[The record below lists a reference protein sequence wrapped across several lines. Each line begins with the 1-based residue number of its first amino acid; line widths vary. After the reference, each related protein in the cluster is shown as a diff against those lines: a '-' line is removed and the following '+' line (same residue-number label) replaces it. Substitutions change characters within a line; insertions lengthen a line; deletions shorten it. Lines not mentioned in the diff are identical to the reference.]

1 MKVFLIDNNKII
13 KYMLPL
19 RVDESYLINYNSS
32 TIKDCMITFIGD
44 KNSWYLKSNGT
55 VNILENNQEVDNI
68 LVEPYTKYTLK
79 IVGKSSPI
87 ELYFLPVRETLF
99 KLDFE
104 ALDNF
109 SVGSSETCHIC
120 YNSKDLTSVEAMF
133 KKVGEGWVISCVNDE
148 NYKVYINNNRVTLKK
163 LKSGDIIF
171 IGGLKIIWMGRFICV
186 NNPRN
191 SLKITGMKLIN
202 DEQTNEETI
211 LPVSEDDKYTELYDK
226 DDYFAHY
233 PAIRETV
240 VEKEVNIDSP
250 PGEEKESNMP
260 FILTMGSTIVMFSSS
275 FIMGFNVW
283 NGLNSG
289 RTVLSLL
296 PQIIMCA
303 SMLIGSLLLPRLSR
317 MWQKKQRK
325 KREELRQQKYGDYLH
340 EKDREIQLLV
350 KNDMQILND
359 NYLNSEN
366 CLLALNKKNKNFWWC
381 QYNDP
386 EFLSIRVGVGRLKPS
401 VIVNAPEEK
410 FTLEED
416 NLLEEVYKV
425 KEKYNFVD
433 GTPITVSLK
442 QNTVTSL
449 ISNSSNKVN
458 FVNSIITQLVVL
470 NSSLDLKII
479 IMTDKENEERWEFAK
494 YLPHV
499 FSEDKSIRFFSSDE
513 TEAKIVSNYLEDILK
528 ERKELMRANEGT
540 DIGFTPIPYYLIITD
555 NYKDAQ
561 NITIIDDIVN
571 KNIGKLGFSLLVISD
586 SIKQVPITSTA
597 FIETN
602 EKDGVVINKQ
612 TGLNSQ
618 TIFYMDKTEELD
630 MQNIALKLA
639 DVPTTSKDG
648 PSVLPSSLA
657 FLDMFGVSKVE
668 QLNILNRWQTNNPV
682 ISLDTTIG
690 VHANGDKFKL
700 DLHEKFHGPHGLIAG
715 STGSGKSEFIIT
727 YILSLCINYHP
738 YEVQFVL
745 IDYKGGGLAGA
756 FENKESGVKVPHLI
770 GTITNLDV
778 SEMNR
783 SLVSIQSELN
793 RRQRVFNEV
802 RDSLGEGT
810 IDIYKYQKLYR
821 EGVVKKPMAH
831 LFIICDE
838 FAELK
843 QQRPEFMQQLI
854 STSRI
859 GRSLGIHLILA
870 TQKPSGVV
878 NDQIWANSKFKV
890 CLKVQD
896 RGDSMEMLKRPEAA
910 SIKEA
915 GRFYLQVGYND
926 LFDIGQSGWSGAK
939 YIPSDK
945 ILQKTD
951 ESISFINNVGYVTK
965 SIKDVKDN
973 DAPTKDY
980 GDQLTNIVKYIY
992 NLGQREN
999 LVTEKLWLDPIPDI
1013 IYVNDIKEKYQY
1025 KAESYVINP
1034 VIGEYDDPVNQLQN
1048 ILTVDLT
1055 NKGNLVIF
1063 GSVGSGKER
1072 LLMTLIRSIVIDH
1085 TPDEANIYIADFGS
1099 EALKI
1104 FESMPHIG
1112 DVVTID
1118 NPEKMRDLGIMASE
1132 EIERRKD
1139 LFGEYAGSYNDY
1151 IANSGQKLPLFIVII
1166 NNWDVF
1172 NETYGKIAEDF
1183 HTLFR
1188 DGAKYGV
1195 VFIITVITPNALR
1208 TRSHQYFTNK
1218 LSLQLASDADY
1229 RSLLNAPRGLSPAKI
1244 FGRGIAAA
1252 ENTAYEFQTASFAT
1266 DKEITNS
1273 LRELSQVLNDAYI
1286 SRAAPIPT
1294 IPEKIVVDNL
1304 YDRVTDHNIMPVGY
1318 NIVTKTLTYYD
1329 FSNVG
1334 LFPILATNIDEVKIS
1349 FVHALI
1355 RILSMQFNNKVEVI
1369 DFANAFPK
1377 NMENVVAYKK
1387 KEEYEQA
1394 FSNMIKNIEKTKDSN
1409 IDNYYFIIGPS
1420 YIKSSL
1426 SEELYNAT
1434 TQIFKN
1440 IKEYP
1445 NSHIM
1450 FVDVS
1455 NGFRQIQIED
1465 WYRESADAKSGIW
1478 LGENAGG
1485 QTIISIPKMTP
1496 EEKKLNFPLMAVL
1509 VSKGKHQIIKHMID
1523 VEEEN
1528 EE

>member
-19 RVDESYLINYNSS
+19 RVDDSYLISYNSS
-32 TIKDCMITFIGD
+32 NIKDCLITFVGEND
-44 KNSWYLKSNGT
+44 SWYLKSNGT
-55 VNILENNQEVDNI
+55 VNIVENNQEVDKV
-68 LVEPYTKYTLK
+68 LVEPYKKYTLK
-79 IVGKSSPI
+79 IVGKSNLI
-87 ELYFLPVRETLF
+87 ELYFLPVKETLF
-99 KLDFE
+99 KLTFNK
-104 ALDNF
+104 LDNF

-120 YNSKDLTSVEAMF
+120 YTSNDLTSVQAMF
-133 KKVGEGWVISCVNDE
+133 KLVGEDWVISCVNDE
-148 NYKVYINNNRVTLKK
+148 NYKVYINNNWVTLKK

-171 IGGLKIIWMGRFICV
+171 IGGLKIVWMGKFICV

-191 SLKITGMKLIN
+191 SLKITGMDLVS
-202 DEQTNEETI
+202 EEVVPEEEI
-211 LPVSEDDKYTELYDK
+211 LPVSEDDKYVELYDK
-226 DDYFAHY
+226 DAYFAHY
-233 PAIRETV
+233 PAIREMV
-240 VEKEVNIDSP
+240 LEKEVKIDSP
-250 PGEEKESNMP
+250 PGADKENNIP

-275 FIMGFNVW
+275 FIMGYNVW
-283 NGLNSG
+283 NGFANG
-289 RTVLSLL
+289 RTITSLI
-296 PQIIMCA
+296 PQIVMCA
-303 SMLIGSLLLPRLSR
+303 SMLIGSLLLPKLSR
-317 MWQKKQRK
+317 SWQKKQKK
-325 KREELRQQKYGDYLH
+325 KREALRQQKYGDYLH

-359 NYLNSEN
+359 NYLNSES

-381 QYNDP
+381 QYTDK
-386 EFLSIRVGVGRLKPS
+386 EFLVIRVGVGRQRPS
-401 VIVNAPEEK
+401 VLVNAPEER

-425 KEKYNFVD
+425 KEKYEYID
-433 GTPITVSLK
+433 GMPITVSLK
-442 QNTVTSL
+442 DNIVTSL
-449 ISNSSNKVN
+449 ISHSTNKIN
-458 FVNSIITQLVVL
+458 FINSIILQLIVL
-470 NSSLDLKII
+470 NSSIDLKIV

-494 YLPHV
+494 YLPHI
-499 FSEDKSIRFFSSDE
+499 FSEDKSVRFFSTDKS
-513 TEAKIVSNYLEDILK
+513 EAKIVSNYLEEELK
-528 ERKELMRANEGT
+528 ERKELMRANDGV
-540 DIGFTPIPYYLIITD
+540 DINYVPMPYYLIITD
-555 NYKDAQ
+555 NYKDTK
-561 NITIIDDIVN
+561 NIPIIDDIVN
-571 KNIGKLGFSLLVISD
+571 KNIGKIGFSLLVIAD

-602 EKDGVVINKQ
+602 EKDGVVINKN

-618 TIFYMDKTEELD
+618 TIFYMERMEELD
-630 MQNIALKLA
+630 MKSIALKLA
-639 DVPTTSKDG
+639 DIPVMSKDG

-682 ISLDTTIG
+682 VSLDTTIG

-727 YILSLCINYHP
+727 YILSMCLNYHP

-756 FENKESGVKVPHLI
+756 FENRETGVKIPHLV

-939 YIPSDK
+939 YVPSDR
-945 ILQKTD
+945 ILQKID
-951 ESISFINNVGYVTK
+951 ESVSFINNVGYVTK
-965 SIKDVKDN
+965 TLKDVKDTEVT
-973 DAPTKDY
+973 TKDY

-992 NLGQREN
+992 NLGKREN
-999 LVTEKLWLDPIPDI
+999 LVTEKLWLDPIPAI
-1013 IYVNDIKEKYQY
+1013 IYVNDIKEKYGY
-1025 KAESYVINP
+1025 KTEPYEINP
-1034 VIGEYDDPVNQLQN
+1034 VIGEYDDPVNQKQN
-1048 ILTVDLT
+1048 ILSIDLT
-1055 NKGNLVIF
+1055 NNGNLVIF

-1072 LLMTLIRSIVIDH
+1072 LLTTLLRSIVIDH

-1099 EALKI
+1099 ESLKI
-1104 FESMPHIG
+1104 FASMPHIG

-1118 NPEKMRDLGIMASE
+1118 EPEKMRDLAVLTSE

-1139 LFGEYAGSYNDY
+1139 KFGEYAGSYKDY
-1151 IANSGQKLPLFIVII
+1151 IANSGQKMPLFVIVI

-1172 NETYGKIAEDF
+1172 NETYSKIAEEF

-1208 TRSHQYFTNK
+1208 SRSMQYFTNK
-1218 LSLQLASDADY
+1218 ICLQLANDADY
-1229 RSLLNAPRGLSPAKI
+1229 RSLLGGPRGLSPAKI
-1244 FGRGIAAA
+1244 FGRGVVAMDD
-1252 ENTAYEFQTASFAT
+1252 TAYEFQTASFAS
-1266 DKEITNS
+1266 DKEVTNS

-1294 IPEKIVVDNL
+1294 IPERVGVEALFEK
-1304 YDRVTDHNIMPVGY
+1304 VTDKNIMPVGY
-1318 NIVTKTLTYYD
+1318 DVYTKTVTYYD
-1329 FSNVG
+1329 FSKTSI
-1334 LFPILATNIDEVKIS
+1334 LPILATNIDEVKIS

-1355 RILSMQFNNKVEVI
+1355 RILAMQNNNKVEVI

-1377 NMENVVAYKK
+1377 HMENVVAYTK
-1387 KEEYEQA
+1387 KEEYEKA
-1394 FSNMIKNIEKTKDSN
+1394 FINLNNNIRTTKDSN
-1409 IDNYYFIIGPS
+1409 LDNYYFIIGPS
-1420 YIKSSL
+1420 YLKNSI
-1426 SEELYNAT
+1426 SEELYKT
-1434 TQIFKN
+1434 ITELFKD
-1440 IKEYP
+1440 IKNYP
-1445 NSHIM
+1445 NTHII

-1455 NGFRQIQIED
+1455 NAFRQIQVEA
-1465 WYRESADAKSGIW
+1465 WYKEGSEAKSGIW
-1478 LGENAGG
+1478 LGENVGG
-1485 QTIISIPKMTP
+1485 QTIINIPKMTP
-1496 EEKKLNFPLMAVL
+1496 EEKRLNFLFMAVTA
-1509 VSKGKHQIIKHMID
+1509 SKGKYQIIKHMVD
-1523 VEEEN
+1523 VEEED
-1528 EE
+1528 EK

>member
-32 TIKDCMITFIGD
+32 TIKDCMITFIGEKD
-44 KNSWYLKSNGT
+44 SWYLKSNGT

-68 LVEPYTKYTLK
+68 LVEPYKKYTLK

-99 KLDFE
+99 KLDFDS
-104 ALDNF
+104 LDNF

-120 YNSKDLTSVEAMF
+120 YNSKDLTSVEAML
-133 KKVGEGWVISCVNDE
+133 KKIGEDWIISCVNDE
-148 NYKVYINNNRVTLKK
+148 NFKVYINNNRVTLKK

-240 VEKEVNIDSP
+240 VEKEVIIDAP
-250 PGEEKESNMP
+250 PGEEKDSSMP
-260 FILTMGSTIVMFSSS
+260 FILTMGSTIVMMSSS
-275 FIMGFNVW
+275 FVMAYNVGYGFY
-283 NGLNSG
+283 SG
-289 RTVLSLL
+289 REALSMV
-296 PQIIMCA
+296 PQMVMCF
-303 SMLIGSLLLPRLSR
+303 SMLIGSLILPKIAKS
-317 MWQKKQRK
+317 WQKKQKK
-325 KREELRQQKYGDYLH
+325 KREALRQQKYGDYLQ

-359 NYLNSEN
+359 NYLNADS

-381 QYNDP
+381 QITDK
-386 EFLSIRVGVGRLKPS
+386 EFLTIRVGTGRQKPEVS
-401 VIVNAPEEK
+401 ITAPEER
-410 FTLEED
+410 FTLDED
-416 NLLEEVYKV
+416 NLLERVYQIRD
-425 KEKYNFVD
+425 KYKLID
-433 GTPITVSLK
+433 GMPITVSLID
-442 QNTVTSL
+442 NPVTSI
-449 ISNSSNKVN
+449 ISHSTNKVN
-458 FVNSIITQLVVL
+458 FINDIILQLIIL
-470 NSSLDLKII
+470 NSSLDLKMII
-479 IMTDKENEERWEFAK
+479 ITNKENESRWEFAK
-494 YLPHV
+494 YLPHI
-499 FSEDKSIRFFSSDE
+499 FSEDKSVRFFSTDE
-513 TEAKIVSNYLEDILK
+513 AEAKIVSNFLEEELK
-528 ERKELMRANEGT
+528 DRKEKSDNSASLLK
-540 DIGFTPIPYYLIITD
+540 PYYLIITD
-555 NYKDAQ
+555 NYKDSK
-561 NITIIDDIVN
+561 NIPIIDDIVN
-571 KNIGKLGFSLLVISD
+571 KGISKFGFSLLVIED
-586 SIKQVPITSTA
+586 TIKQVPITSTA

-618 TIFYMDKTEELD
+618 TIFYMDKLVELD
-630 MQNIALKLA
+630 MYNIALQLA
-639 DVPTTSKDG
+639 DIPVVTKDG
-648 PSVLPSSLA
+648 PSVLPNALA
-657 FLDMFGVSKVE
+657 FLDMFGVSKIE

-682 ISLDTTIG
+682 VSLDTTIG

-727 YILSLCINYHP
+727 YILSMCLNYHP

-756 FENKESGVKVPHLI
+756 FENKETGIKIPHLV

-783 SLVSIQSELN
+783 SLVSIQSELT
-793 RRQRVFNEV
+793 RRQKVFNEV

-821 EGVVKKPMAH
+821 EGVVKTPMAH

-854 STSRI
+854 SASRI

-915 GRFYLQVGYND
+915 GRFYLQVGYDD

-939 YIPSDK
+939 YIPSDR
-945 ILQKTD
+945 ILQKID
-951 ESISFINNVGYVTK
+951 ESLSFIDNVGYVTK
-965 SIKDVKDN
+965 SIKDVKEN
-973 DAPTKDY
+973 EPITKDY
-980 GDQLTNIVKYIY
+980 GDQLTNLVKYIY
-992 NLGQREN
+992 NLGKREN
-999 LVTEKLWLDPIPDI
+999 LVTNQLWLDPIPEVI
-1013 IYVNDIKEKYQY
+1013 FVNDIKDKYNY
-1025 KAESYVINP
+1025 KATPYVINP
-1034 VIGEYDDPVNQLQN
+1034 VIGEYDDPVRQLQN
-1048 ILTVDLT
+1048 ILNIDLT
-1055 NKGNLVIF
+1055 NNGNLVVF
-1063 GSVGSGKER
+1063 GQVGSGKER
-1072 LLMTLIRSIVIDH
+1072 LLMTLIRSVIIDH

-1099 EALKI
+1099 ESLKI
-1104 FESMPHIG
+1104 FAGMPHIG
-1112 DVVTID
+1112 DVITISEPD
-1118 NPEKMRDLGIMASE
+1118 KVQDLYIMLSK
-1132 EIERRKD
+1132 EIDKRKD
-1139 LFGEYAGSYNDY
+1139 LFAQYAGSYNDY
-1151 IANSGQKLPLFIVII
+1151 INNSGQKLPLIIVVL
-1166 NNWDVF
+1166 NNWDTL
-1172 NETYGKIAEDF
+1172 NETYGKIAEMF

-1188 DGAKYGV
+1188 DGAKYGI
-1195 VFIITVITPNALR
+1195 VFILTVITPSSLR
-1208 TRSHQYFTNK
+1208 SRSQQYFGNK
-1218 LSLQLASDADY
+1218 ICLQLANDYDY
-1229 RSLLNAPRGLSPAKI
+1229 RTLVGAPKGITPARY
-1244 FGRGIAAA
+1244 FGRGIVAM
-1252 ENTAYEFQTASFAT
+1252 NDTGYEFQTASFAT

-1273 LRELSQVLNDAYI
+1273 LRELSTVLNDAYI
-1286 SRAAPIPT
+1286 SKAPPIPS
-1294 IPEKIVVDNL
+1294 IPQRINVQDFYSLVSE
-1304 YDRVTDHNIMPVGY
+1304 HNTMPVGY
-1318 NIVTKTLTYYD
+1318 DITTKTITYYN
-1329 FSNVG
+1329 FSDKG
-1334 LFPILATNIDEVKIS
+1334 IFPIVATNIDEIKIS

-1355 RILSMQFNNKVEVI
+1355 RLLANQKQNKVFVI

-1377 NMENVVAYKK
+1377 KMENVIAYTK

-1394 FSNMIKNIEKTKDSN
+1394 FINLNNVVKTTPTTD
-1409 IDNYYFIIGPS
+1409 IDNYFFIIGSS
-1420 YIKSSL
+1420 YIKNNI
-1426 SEELYNAT
+1426 SEELYKT
-1434 TQIFKN
+1434 ISDILVN
-1440 IKEYP
+1440 IKNY
-1445 NSHIM
+1445 NKTHILL
-1450 FVDVS
+1450 VDVS
-1455 NGFRQIQIED
+1455 NGLKMLQEEP
-1465 WYRESADAKSGIW
+1465 WYEEIDKKNGIW
-1478 LGENAGG
+1478 LGENVGS
-1485 QTIISIPKMTP
+1485 QNIIKISNMSP
-1496 EEKKLNFPLMAVL
+1496 EEKKINFLAMGVL
-1509 VSKGKHQIIKHMID
+1509 VSKGKYQIIQTMLD

-1528 EE
+1528 EK